1 METKKTWLITG
12 TSQGIGLEM
21 VKMALAN
28 GDNVAATARNVQGLK
43 KAVGISSA
51 NFLPLE
57 VDLLDEESVLAA
69 VKFTQETF
77 GSIDVLVNNAGYGLM
92 AGIEEASKKEV
103 QANFDINVFGVLSMI
118 RAVLP
123 DMRKLRKGHIINI
136 SSVFGLLAGKGWGIY
151 CATKF
156 AMEGFSEA
164 LAEEVQPFGLKVTII
179 EPGYFRTNFLT
190 SGSIILPANELSA
203 YTEIAEIKRMHA
215 QEIVGNQPGDPEK
228 AAQVI
233 YKVSSMENPPLRLLL
248 GSDAIKY
255 ADYKAQQL
263 KLQLA
268 AHLQLSVSTDFEQ

>member
-28 GDNVAATARNVQGLK
+28 GDNVAATARKVQALK
-43 KAVGISSA
+43 NAVGISSA

-77 GSIDVLVNNAGYGLM
+77 GSIDMLVNNAGYGLM

-103 QANFDINVFGVLSMI
+103 QANFDINVFGTLSMI

-123 DMRKLRKGHIINI
+123 NMRKLRKGHIINI

-179 EPGYFRTNFLT
+179 EPGYFRTNFLS
-190 SGSIILPANELSA
+190 SGSLILAAKQLNE
-203 YTEIAEIKRMHA
+203 YTEISEIKRLHA

-233 YKVSSMENPPLRLLL
+233 YKISSMENPPLRLLL

-268 AHLQLSVSTDFEQ
+268 AHLQLSVSTDFE